1 MPSSSSDPSTVPGRI
16 VRPRLFWRLLFIQVC
31 LLGAFLYVGLMCL
44 GGYLVMLA
52 IDEQHPD
59 PQRFMALCG
68 GALILLVGLWL
79 LKVAM
84 PRRLVP
90 SMFEREG

>member
-1 MPSSSSDPSTVPGRI
+1 MPPQPSELPPSSTRT
-16 VRPRLFWRLLFIQVC
+16 VRPKLFWRLLFLQVC
-31 LLGAFLYVGLMCL
+31 LLGAFLYAGLMSL

-52 IDEQHPD
+52 LDEQHPD

-84 PRRLVP
+84 PRKLVP
-90 SMFEREG
+90 TLREG

>member
-1 MPSSSSDPSTVPGRI
+1 M
-16 VRPRLFWRLLFIQVC
+16 RPKLFWRLLFLQVC
-31 LLGAFLYVGLMCL
+31 LLGAFLYAGLMSL

-52 IDEQHPD
+52 LDEQHPD

-84 PRRLVP
+84 PRKLVP
-90 SMFEREG
+90 TLREG